1 MNSLGRVGE
10 VSQFLMDPIPIRA
23 ALSDL
28 ERALDSARDARY
40 QIECER
46 TNRRSVGGFEEP
58 ELALPG
64 ILNQIKETLL
74 VVLEAA
80 GLSQTR
86 ERLLQ
91 KWTEFEKKGG
101 IGKTDYDGR
110 FDYLESLPLSF
121 VEQMIDNLRACAGEA
136 ISTKDSHDLA
146 LLERLLRNTA
156 VLVRKR
162 KIKPKKE
169 RDVRDVMHDYLEA
182 SFTEYRRDVRIH
194 GIVRDFNPDGG
205 VRNLKAAIEYKFA
218 DSQRE
223 VAKAIG
229 GIFEDISGYSGSLD
243 WIRFYSVIYQ
253 TEAFESEDRIKSE
266 MTRAGTLVTWK
277 TFLVTGAGERPR
289 GASMPRAT

>member
-1 MNSLGRVGE
+1 
-10 VSQFLMDPIPIRA
+10 MDPIPIKA
-23 ALSDL
+23 ALSEL
-28 ERALDSARDARY
+28 ERALGSARDARY

-46 TNRRSVGGFEEP
+46 ANRRPVGGFEEP

-64 ILNQIKETLL
+64 ILNQIEEMLL

-101 IGKTDYDGR
+101 IGKTNYDSR

-121 VEQMIDNLRACAGEA
+121 VERMIDNLRACAGEA
-136 ISTKDSHDLA
+136 IPTRDAHESA
-146 LLERLLRNTA
+146 LLERLLRKTP

-162 KIKPKKE
+162 NIQPTKE
-169 RDVRDVMHDYLEA
+169 KDIRDVMHDYLEA
-182 SFTEYRRDVRIH
+182 TFTEYRRDVKIP
-194 GIVRDFNPDGG
+194 GIICDFVPDGG

-218 DSQRE
+218 GSQEE
-223 VAKAIG
+223 VSKAMG
-229 GIFEDISGYSGSLD
+229 GVFEDVSGYSGSLD
-243 WIRFYSVIYQ
+243 WTRFYSVIYQ

-266 MTRAGTLVTWK
+266 MARAGTLMTWK
-277 TFLVTGAGERPR
+277 AILVTGAGARPR
-289 GASMPRAT
+289 RRSAHRAT